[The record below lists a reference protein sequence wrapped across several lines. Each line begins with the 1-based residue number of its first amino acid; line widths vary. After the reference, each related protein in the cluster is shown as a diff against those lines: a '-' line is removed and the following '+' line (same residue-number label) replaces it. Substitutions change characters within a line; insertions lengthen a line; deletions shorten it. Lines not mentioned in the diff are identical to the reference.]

1 MSIINHELAFN
12 LDDLVM
18 LHMQTETV
26 CEDLHDQRDN
36 LAKGLEQLRQEW
48 NTPAGRYFFEQ
59 FDTDWEAEV
68 KKFES
73 TLNIFE
79 EVLKDAIDEFQK
91 VVDKADSIQLNL
103 P

>member
-12 LDDLVM
+12 LDDLEK
-18 LHMQTETV
+18 LRKQTETV
-26 CEDLHDQRDN
+26 CKDLREQRDN
-36 LAKGLEQLRQEW
+36 LEKGLTQLRQEW

-68 KKFES
+68 KKFEN
-73 TLNIFE
+73 TLKIFE
-79 EVLKDAIDEFQK
+79 EILKDAIDEFQK